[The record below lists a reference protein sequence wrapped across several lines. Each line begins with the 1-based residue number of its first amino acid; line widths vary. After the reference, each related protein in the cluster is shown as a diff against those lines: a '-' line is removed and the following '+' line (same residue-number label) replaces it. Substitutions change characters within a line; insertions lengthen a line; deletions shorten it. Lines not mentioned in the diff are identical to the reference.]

1 MKNKQILIISADG
14 FIRTHLTE
22 ALVEEGAK
30 G

>member
-14 FIRTHLTE
+14 FIRTLLTE